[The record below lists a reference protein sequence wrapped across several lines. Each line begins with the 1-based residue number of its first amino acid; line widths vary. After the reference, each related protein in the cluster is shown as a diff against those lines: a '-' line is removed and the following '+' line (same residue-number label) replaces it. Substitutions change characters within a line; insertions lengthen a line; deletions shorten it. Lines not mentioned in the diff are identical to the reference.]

1 MAAMTTFEV
10 TRTRMVTEVCTVEAR
25 GTAEAERKATNGPAD
40 CWRVREE
47 EVLVVNVCEVP
58 A

>member
-1 MAAMTTFEV
+1 MIAFTTFEV
-10 TRTRMVTEVCTVEAR
+10 TRTRMVVEVCSVEAR
-25 GTAEAERKATNGPAD
+25 STSEAERKATEGPAD